1 MCTESKGLDI
11 VKYLWYNKGLMDK
24 YRPMNEALDAN
35 LTTVRNKR
43 RNLNVRS

>member
-24 YRPMNEALDAN
+24 YRPMNEVSETR
-35 LTTVRNKR
+35 LTVLGINEG
-43 RNLNVRS
+43 NENVRS

>member
-24 YRPMNEALDAN
+24 YRPTKEAL
-35 LTTVRNKR
+35 TVLGKQTKLNEG
-43 RNLNVRS
+43 NQNVRS